1 MDEPRRVDAEHAG
14 EPLIIYLGPHD
25 AREVNP
31 NTPEGEIRGVA
42 AFAAGISNASP
53 LRRTVARIIV
63 WLILIGMAISI
74 LVAVTA
80 GIRG

>member
-1 MDEPRRVDAEHAG
+1 MEQPEQVDA
-14 EPLIIYLGPHD
+14 EPLIIYLHPHQD
-25 AREVNP
+25 RDVNP

-42 AFAAGISNASP
+42 AFAAGISSVSP
-53 LRRTVARIIV
+53 FRRTVARIIV

-74 LVAVTA
+74 LVAVTE